1 MKKLCFI
8 AILTLIGCQTTQVVN
23 FKTTTLN
30 TSGPIAVDVSSF
42 GGNVTVIADPTVLQ
56 TTVSAKQL
64 ELGLGEVPMPDL
76 HMECS
81 TYIEPTPWGEIIH
94 VDATT
99 NDNPLGTITADITV
113 RANSIHGVTVETKNG
128 DVTLLGITGELNIQT
143 SDGDVRIV
151 TPRVMNE
158 DVLIENIR
166 GDIVY
171 RVRAES
177 SGTIDATAMNG
188 EASLDLRYGEATIL
202 PGSTGDHLVANF
214 NNGVNSLVMR
224 TVDGNIRI
232 FVVADPVG
240 SEPWISTEWL
250 TW

>member
-1 MKKLCFI
+1 MKKLCYI
-8 AILTLIGCQTTQVVN
+8 SILAMTSCQTTQVVN
-23 FKTTTLN
+23 FNTTTLN
-30 TSGPIAVDVSSF
+30 TSGPVSIDVKSF
-42 GGNVTVIADPTVLQ
+42 SGDVTIIADPSILQ

-81 TYIEPTPWGEIIH
+81 TYIEPTPWGEIVH
-94 VDATT
+94 VDATSY
-99 NDNPLGTITADITV
+99 DNPLGTISAEITV
-113 RANSIHGVTVETKNG
+113 RANSIHGVTVETENG
-128 DVTLLGITGELNIQT
+128 DVTLLGITGELNIHT
-143 SDGDVRIV
+143 SDGYVRIV
-151 TPRVMNE
+151 TPLVMNE
-158 DVLIENIR
+158 DVLVENRR

-177 SGTIDATAMNG
+177 SGSIDATAMNG
-188 EASLDLRYGEATIL
+188 EASLDLRYGEAVIL
-202 PGSTGDHLVANF
+202 PGSTGDHLVADF
-214 NNGVNSLVMR
+214 NNGVNSIEMR

-232 FVVADPVG
+232 FVVSDPVG